1 MKISEIVQKKPPA
14 HHSVM
19 HTITVGPWQVQLDT
33 HALASRVDP
42 QRSVPQHVFV
52 NIMNSACNTPGTLDT
67 IPIGRGAFFQDTTT
81 RVSLYFKRLDQHTLR
96 LETVL
101 GAGQQPKPPLFR
113 RPVTPWQPPP
123 RIVQQQQAIDQ
134 QLAQQVQ
141 QRGRDSLSQDLEQA
155 KPYLDT
161 YNSMNRQDR
170 RAFDR
175 MINKQ
180 KKKLYE

>member
-1 MKISEIVQKKPPA
+1 MKISEIVQKKPLA

-19 HTITVGPWQVQLDT
+19 TTITVGPWQVQLDT

-42 QRSVPQHVFV
+42 QRSVPQHEFV
-52 NIMNSACNTPGTLDT
+52 AIMNSACNTPGTLDT
-67 IPIGRGAFFQDTTT
+67 IPIGRGAFFQDTNT

-113 RPVTPWQPPP
+113 RPVTPWQPNAQ
-123 RIVQQQQAIDQ
+123 RVQRQQAIDQ

-155 KPYLDT
+155 KPSLDM
-161 YNSMNRQDR
+161 YQSLNRAER

-175 MINKQ
+175 MVNKQ
-180 KKKLYE
+180 KKKPYE